1 MVMGLLVVAAI
12 MFVTFVG
19 ASAMTQSGEE

>member
-1 MVMGLLVVAAI
+1 MGLLVVAAI